1 MNTSALRRFS
11 TRLTLNYD
19 SRRGSQVCRSNF
31 LRLNILRL
39 VFTVCYSIG
48 ESKPVNCRFPA
59 GLKSLGF

>member
-11 TRLTLNYD
+11 TRLKLNYD